1 MGFRRISVEYRSVV
15 SCGFPTYQCRVSERG
30 QLWLPTHQCR
40 VSERGQQCVKRH
52 ISGEYWCVI
61 SRGLPTHQCRV
72 SERYQPWVTD
82 DGALMGSE
90 YDLTF
95 H

>member
-1 MGFRRISVEYRSVV
+1 VGYRRIIVEYRSEV
-15 SCGFPTYQCRVSERG
+15 SC
-30 QLWLPTHQCR
+30 
-40 VSERGQQCVKRH
+40 
-52 ISGEYWCVI
+52 
-61 SRGLPTHQCRV
+61 GLPTHQCRV

-90 YDLTF
+90 YGLTF